1 MRAQLAA
8 VLARLLAWFSAWFRA
23 WSTAHR
29 AELRSRRYPTAAF
42 DPPGAACDVL
52 PVTTGDGARLRVH
65 AYGPAEA
72 PIVVLIHGWTCAI
85 EYWNAQ
91 INAFAA
97 EYRVIA
103 YDVRGHGE
111 SERGDAPLSMDLLAD
126 DLAAVLDVAVPSGR
140 RAVLVAHSLGG
151 MTVQAWAAR
160 YPREVARRAGAVLL
174 TNTAPHGLVATTTV
188 VPFFNRPM
196 PFKRTGISLPA
207 TVGRLGLGT
216 PIVFPP
222 IAPVRWLFARQIMS
236 LASPRD
242 HVDFGM
248 AIVRSCP
255 AAIRAEFGRLL
266 AAMDVGEAAK
276 HLVVPTTILAG
287 SRDDLTPPVHA
298 ELIAEM
304 LESVG
309 SLERYE
315 VLQTGHLGN
324 VEQYERFN
332 AELARVLDA
341 VGERRADVAG

>member
-8 VLARLLAWFSAWFRA
+8 VLAQLRAWFAA
-23 WSTAHR
+23 WSAAHR
-29 AELRSRRYPTAAF
+29 AKLRSRRYPTAAF
-42 DPPGAACDVL
+42 DPPTAACDVI
-52 PVTTGDGARLRVH
+52 PVTTADGARLRVH

-72 PIVVLIHGWTCAI
+72 PVVVLIHGWTCAI

-91 INAFAA
+91 INAFAG

-111 SERGDAPLSMDLLAD
+111 SERGDAPLTMDLLAD
-126 DLAAVLDVAVPSGR
+126 DLTAVLDAAVPSGR

-160 YPREVARRAGAVLL
+160 YPREVTRRAHAVLM

-188 VPFFNRPM
+188 VPLFNRPM

-207 TVGRLGLGT
+207 IVGRLGLGS

-242 HVDFGM
+242 HIDFGM

-255 AAIRAEFGRLL
+255 AAIRAEFGKLL
-266 AAMDVGEAAK
+266 AVMDVGEAAK
-276 HLVVPTTILAG
+276 NLLVPTTILAG

-324 VEQYERFN
+324 VEQFERFN
-332 AELARVLDA
+332 AVLARVLDA
-341 VGERRADVAG
+341 AGARRTEVAG